1 MSELM
6 TNKPERES
14 RSESKLPGRW
24 LVDPEPKRFLLPITG
39 AWILGL
45 DWLFFSQDVLSLGL
59 AAPILVVVG
68 FLLGGA
74 GTLFF
79 QRRYAKEGW
88 LLVIGKALF
97 AGIAVGVPWP
107 IFGTIIGGWI
117 LLASGLPKRW
127 KPSTSSAKK
136 PE

>member
-1 MSELM
+1 MSELI
-6 TNKPERES
+6 TNKPNPDS
-14 RSESKLPGRW
+14 SPESKLPGRW

-59 AAPILVVVG
+59 ATPILVVVG

-74 GTLFF
+74 GTLYF
-79 QRRYAKEGW
+79 QRRFAKEGW
-88 LLVIGKALF
+88 LPALLKALL

-107 IFGTIIGGWI
+107 IFGTIVGGWI
-117 LLASGLPKRW
+117 LLASGLPKGFRGRGHD
-127 KPSTSSAKK
+127 KSG
-136 PE
+136 E